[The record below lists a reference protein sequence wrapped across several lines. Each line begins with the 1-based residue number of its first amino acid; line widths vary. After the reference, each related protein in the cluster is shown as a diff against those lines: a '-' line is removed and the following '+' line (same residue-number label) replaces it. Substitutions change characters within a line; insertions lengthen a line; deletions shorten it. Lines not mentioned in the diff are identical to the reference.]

1 MKLLVIGGTGFF
13 GKSIL
18 DSFVCGK
25 LEDLQISQLI
35 ILSRSTDKFQILY
48 PEFVAP
54 NITYIRGDIAKLNS
68 LPESDI
74 VIYAA
79 TSTNQ
84 NNYIYDSFS
93 EKQNTEL
100 GVSNYIKLASK
111 FHKNSKI
118 VYCSSGAVYGKQP
131 SNILNIKENFPF
143 SNVNSLHDVKRDY
156 ALSKRNAE
164 SQIKEFGAC
173 GYNVS
178 IARCFAF
185 YGKYLPEN
193 SHFAYA
199 SFMRSAKIGEDIIVN
214 ANHEVIRS
222 YMNAVDLVDSLIK
235 VAFNSKPECPIF
247 NVGSDIP
254 ISIFSLA
261 KQIATKFDV
270 KVITNKAV
278 DFNLVDRYVPNTD
291 RLKTI
296 VKFNDRNN
304 QFYFDHI

>member
-1 MKLLVIGGTGFF
+1 MKLLIIGGTGFF

-18 DSFVCGK
+18 DSFVSGK
-25 LEDLQISQLI
+25 LKKFEVSELI
-35 ILSRSTDKFQILY
+35 ILSRSTDKFQIYY
-48 PEFVAP
+48 PEFVSS
-54 NITYIRGDIAKLNS
+54 NIKYIKGDIVKVKS
-68 LPESDI
+68 LPEADI
-74 VIYAA
+74 VIHAA
-79 TSTNQ
+79 TSSNQ
-84 NNYIYDSFS
+84 KDYINDSFR

-143 SNVNSLHDVKRDY
+143 SDVNSLNDVKRDY

-164 SQIKEFGAC
+164 SQIKEFGAS

-199 SFMRSAKIGEDIIVN
+199 SFMKSAKIGVDIIVN

-222 YMNAVDLVDSLIK
+222 YMNADDLVDSLIK
-235 VAFNSKPECPIF
+235 VALNSKPECPIF

-254 ISIFSLA
+254 LSIFSLA
-261 KQIATKFDV
+261 KQIATKFNV
-270 KVITNKAV
+270 KVVTNKAV
-278 DFNLVDRYVPNTD
+278 DFNLVDRYVPNID

-296 VKFNDRNN
+296 VKN
-304 QFYFDHI
+304 